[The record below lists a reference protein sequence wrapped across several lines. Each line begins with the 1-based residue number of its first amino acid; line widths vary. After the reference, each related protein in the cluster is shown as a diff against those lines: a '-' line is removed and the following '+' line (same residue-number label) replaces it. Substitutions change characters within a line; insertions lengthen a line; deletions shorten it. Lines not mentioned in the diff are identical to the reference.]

1 MSRKRKALSL
11 AESIHDELICPI
23 TYEMPA
29 EPVYAEDGR
38 LYERSAIE
46 QWFAADNR
54 SSPMTKLPMG
64 TRLVDAVQVRNV
76 IEKIVESGELPEE
89 RAREWRANREAKRA
103 EEHAR
108 LLTGLS
114 AQRRALKVDDA
125 LRYLDTV
132 KEIFY
137 RDSSVYNSFLDCM
150 KLFKKQE
157 LDTPGVIARVIEL
170 FEGHRDLI
178 SGFNVFLPPGYCIE
192 LPRRSGV
199 PRVVVPPPISW
210 DQISPDG
217 SRMERRLGSPVEFNE
232 AISYV
237 TKIKSRFER
246 QPRTYERFLD
256 VLHNYQRQGQS
267 VADVYREVRGIFE
280 GHPDLIED
288 FHVFL
293 PPGAQVGRG
302 LPRGRRV
309 AA

>member
-76 IEKIVESGELPEE
+76 IERIVESGELPEE

-199 PRVVVPPPISW
+199 PRVVVPVALAYPAAP
-210 DQISPDG
+210 
-217 SRMERRLGSPVEFNE
+217 RLTGSPVEFDE

-237 TKIKSRFER
+237 TKVKSRFER

-256 VLHNYQRQGQS
+256 VLHNYQQQGQS

>member
-1 MSRKRKALSL
+1 MYKRQ
-11 AESIHDELICPI
+11 
-23 TYEMPA
+23 
-29 EPVYAEDGR
+29 
-38 LYERSAIE
+38 AIE

-76 IEKIVESGELPEE
+76 IERIVESGELPEE

-125 LRYLDTV
+125 LDYLDKV
-132 KEIFY
+132 KDVFY

-150 KLFKKQE
+150 KQFKKQE
-157 LDTPGVIARVIEL
+157 VDTEGVIARVIEL

-199 PRVVVPPPISW
+199 PRVVVPPPVSW
-210 DQISPDG
+210 DQIPPDG

>member
-64 TRLVDAVQVRNV
+64 TRLVDAVQVRNI
-76 IEKIVESGELPEE
+76 IERIVESGELPEE

-150 KLFKKQE
+150 KQFKKQE
-157 LDTPGVIARVIEL
+157 VDTEGVIARVIEL

-199 PRVVVPPPISW
+199 PRVVVPVALAYPAAP
-210 DQISPDG
+210 
-217 SRMERRLGSPVEFNE
+217 RLTGSPVEFDE

-237 TKIKSRFER
+237 TKVKSRFER
-246 QPRTYERFLD
+246 HPRTYERFLD
-256 VLHNYQRQGQS
+256 VLHNYQQQGQS

>member
-76 IEKIVESGELPEE
+76 IERIVESGELPEE

-150 KLFKKQE
+150 KQFKKQE
-157 LDTPGVIARVIEL
+157 VDTEGVIARVIEL

-199 PRVVVPPPISW
+199 PRVVVPAALAYPAAP
-210 DQISPDG
+210 
-217 SRMERRLGSPVEFNE
+217 RLTGSPVEFDE

-237 TKIKSRFER
+237 TKVKSRSER

-256 VLHNYQRQGQS
+256 VLHNYQQQGQS

>member
-1 MSRKRKALSL
+1 MSRKRKAPSL

-76 IEKIVESGELPEE
+76 IERIVESGELPEE

-150 KLFKKQE
+150 KQFKKQE
-157 LDTPGVIARVIEL
+157 VDTEGVIARVIEL

-199 PRVVVPPPISW
+199 PRVVVPTLDPP
-210 DQISPDG
+210 SP
-217 SRMERRLGSPVEFNE
+217 RMLRDSPVEFNE

>member
-1 MSRKRKALSL
+1 MSRKRKATALSL

-76 IEKIVESGELPEE
+76 IERIVESGELPEE

-199 PRVVVPPPISW
+199 PRVVVPVALAYPAAP
-210 DQISPDG
+210 
-217 SRMERRLGSPVEFNE
+217 RLTGSPVEFDE

-237 TKIKSRFER
+237 TKVKSRFER

-256 VLHNYQRQGQS
+256 VLHNYQQQGQS

>member
-1 MSRKRKALSL
+1 MSRKRKAPSL

-76 IEKIVESGELPEE
+76 IERIVESGELPEE

-150 KLFKKQE
+150 KQFKKQE

-199 PRVVVPPPISW
+199 PRVVVPVALAYPAAP
-210 DQISPDG
+210 
-217 SRMERRLGSPVEFNE
+217 RLTGSPVEFDE

-237 TKIKSRFER
+237 TKVKSRFER

-256 VLHNYQRQGQS
+256 VLHNYQQQGQS

>member
-1 MSRKRKALSL
+1 MSRKRKFSL
-11 AESIHDELICPI
+11 AEALESELICPI

-76 IEKIVESGELPEE
+76 IERIVESGELPEE

-150 KLFKKQE
+150 KQFKKQE
-157 LDTPGVIARVIEL
+157 VDTEGVIARVIEL

-199 PRVVVPPPISW
+199 PRVVVPPPVSW
-210 DQISPDG
+210 DQIPTDG

>member
-1 MSRKRKALSL
+1 MSRKRKAPSL
-11 AESIHDELICPI
+11 ADSIHDELICPI

-46 QWFAADNR
+46 QWFAVDNR

-76 IEKIVESGELPEE
+76 IERIVESGELPEE

-125 LRYLDTV
+125 LDYLDKV
-132 KEIFY
+132 KDVFY

-150 KLFKKQE
+150 KQFKKQE
-157 LDTPGVIARVIEL
+157 MDTAGVIARVIEL

-199 PRVVVPPPISW
+199 PRVVVPVALAYPAAP
-210 DQISPDG
+210 
-217 SRMERRLGSPVEFNE
+217 RLTGSPVEFDE

-237 TKIKSRFER
+237 TKVKSRFER

-256 VLHNYQRQGQS
+256 VLHNYQQQGQS

>member
-150 KLFKKQE
+150 KQFKKQE
-157 LDTPGVIARVIEL
+157 VDTEGVIARVIEL

-199 PRVVVPPPISW
+199 PRVVVPVALAYPAAP
-210 DQISPDG
+210 
-217 SRMERRLGSPVEFNE
+217 RLTGSPVEFDE

-237 TKIKSRFER
+237 TKVKSRFER

-256 VLHNYQRQGQS
+256 VLHNYQQQGQS

>member
-1 MSRKRKALSL
+1 MSRKRKAFSL

-76 IEKIVESGELPEE
+76 IERIVESGELPEE

-150 KLFKKQE
+150 KLFKKQA

-199 PRVVVPPPISW
+199 PRVVVPVALAYPAAP
-210 DQISPDG
+210 
-217 SRMERRLGSPVEFNE
+217 RLTGSPVEFDE

-237 TKIKSRFER
+237 TKVKSRFER

-256 VLHNYQRQGQS
+256 VLHNYQQQGQS

>member
-150 KLFKKQE
+150 KQFKKQE
-157 LDTPGVIARVIEL
+157 VDTEGVIARVIEL

-210 DQISPDG
+210 DQIPAGG

-256 VLHNYQRQGQS
+256 VLHNYQQQGQS

-302 LPRGRRV
+302 LPPGRRV

>member
-76 IEKIVESGELPEE
+76 IERIVESGELPEE

-150 KLFKKQE
+150 KQFKKQE
-157 LDTPGVIARVIEL
+157 VDTEGVIARVIEL

-199 PRVVVPPPISW
+199 PRVVVPPPVSW
-210 DQISPDG
+210 DQIPADG

>member
-1 MSRKRKALSL
+1 MSRKRKALLL

-150 KLFKKQE
+150 KQFKKQE
-157 LDTPGVIARVIEL
+157 VDTEGVIARVIEL

-199 PRVVVPPPISW
+199 PRVVVPVALAYPAAP
-210 DQISPDG
+210 
-217 SRMERRLGSPVEFNE
+217 RLTGSPVEFDE

-237 TKIKSRFER
+237 TKVKSRFER
-246 QPRTYERFLD
+246 QPRIYERFLD
-256 VLHNYQRQGQS
+256 VLHNYQQQGQS

>member
-1 MSRKRKALSL
+1 MSRKRKAPSL

-76 IEKIVESGELPEE
+76 IERIVESGELPEE

-199 PRVVVPPPISW
+199 PRVVVPVALAYPAAP
-210 DQISPDG
+210 
-217 SRMERRLGSPVEFNE
+217 RLTGSPVEFDE

-237 TKIKSRFER
+237 TKVKSRFER

-256 VLHNYQRQGQS
+256 VLHNYQQQGQS

>member
-1 MSRKRKALSL
+1 MSRKRKAFSL

-125 LRYLDTV
+125 LDYLDKV
-132 KEIFY
+132 KDVFY

-150 KLFKKQE
+150 KQFKKQE
-157 LDTPGVIARVIEL
+157 VDTEGVIARVIEL

-199 PRVVVPPPISW
+199 PRVVVPTLDPP
-210 DQISPDG
+210 SP
-217 SRMERRLGSPVEFNE
+217 RLLRGSPVEFNE

-237 TKIKSRFER
+237 TKVKSRFER
-246 QPRTYERFLD
+246 QPRIYERFLD

-267 VADVYREVRGIFE
+267 VADVYREVRVIFE
-280 GHPDLIED
+280 GHPDLIQE

-293 PPGAQVGRG
+293 PPGAQPQVGRG

>member
-1 MSRKRKALSL
+1 MSRKRKAFSL

-76 IEKIVESGELPEE
+76 IERIVESGELPEE

-150 KLFKKQE
+150 KQFKKQE
-157 LDTPGVIARVIEL
+157 MDTAGVIARVIEL

-178 SGFNVFLPPGYCIE
+178 SGFNVFLPPGYRIE

-199 PRVVVPPPISW
+199 PRVVVPVALAYPAAP
-210 DQISPDG
+210 
-217 SRMERRLGSPVEFNE
+217 RLTGSPVEFDE

-237 TKIKSRFER
+237 TKVKSRFER

-256 VLHNYQRQGQS
+256 VLHNYQQQGQS

>member
-1 MSRKRKALSL
+1 MSRKRKAFSL

-76 IEKIVESGELPEE
+76 IERIVESGELPEE

-125 LRYLDTV
+125 LRRGSSMQYPGGRKTLKPEMRSRWPSKSSITRAITPSV
-132 KEIFY
+132 STSCFLNCFMQSRKELY
-137 RDSSVYNSFLDCM
+137 TD
-150 KLFKKQE
+150 E
-157 LDTPGVIARVIEL
+157 
-170 FEGHRDLI
+170 
-178 SGFNVFLPPGYCIE
+178 
-192 LPRRSGV
+192 
-199 PRVVVPPPISW
+199 
-210 DQISPDG
+210 
-217 SRMERRLGSPVEFNE
+217 SR
-232 AISYV
+232 
-237 TKIKSRFER
+237 
-246 QPRTYERFLD
+246 
-256 VLHNYQRQGQS
+256 
-267 VADVYREVRGIFE
+267 
-280 GHPDLIED
+280 
-288 FHVFL
+288 
-293 PPGAQVGRG
+293 
-302 LPRGRRV
+302 
-309 AA
+309 

>member
-64 TRLVDAVQVRNV
+64 TRLVDAVQVRNI
-76 IEKIVESGELPEE
+76 IERIVESGELPEE

-125 LRYLDTV
+125 LDYLDKV
-132 KEIFY
+132 KDVFY

-199 PRVVVPPPISW
+199 PRVVVPVALAYPAAP
-210 DQISPDG
+210 
-217 SRMERRLGSPVEFNE
+217 RLTGSPVEFDE

-237 TKIKSRFER
+237 TKVKSRFER

-256 VLHNYQRQGQS
+256 VLHNYQQQGQS

>member
-76 IEKIVESGELPEE
+76 IERIVESGELPEE

-125 LRYLDTV
+125 LRYL
-132 KEIFY
+132 
-137 RDSSVYNSFLDCM
+137 S
-150 KLFKKQE
+150 
-157 LDTPGVIARVIEL
+157 
-170 FEGHRDLI
+170 LI
-178 SGFNVFLPPGYCIE
+178 HI
-192 LPRRSGV
+192 
-199 PRVVVPPPISW
+199 
-210 DQISPDG
+210 
-217 SRMERRLGSPVEFNE
+217 
-232 AISYV
+232 
-237 TKIKSRFER
+237 
-246 QPRTYERFLD
+246 
-256 VLHNYQRQGQS
+256 
-267 VADVYREVRGIFE
+267 
-280 GHPDLIED
+280 
-288 FHVFL
+288 
-293 PPGAQVGRG
+293 
-302 LPRGRRV
+302 
-309 AA
+309 

>member
-76 IEKIVESGELPEE
+76 IERIVESGELPEE

-125 LRYLDTV
+125 LDYLDKV
-132 KEIFY
+132 KDVFY

-199 PRVVVPPPISW
+199 PRVVVPVALAYPAAP
-210 DQISPDG
+210 
-217 SRMERRLGSPVEFNE
+217 RLTGSPVEFDE

-237 TKIKSRFER
+237 TKVKSRFER

-256 VLHNYQRQGQS
+256 VLHNYQQQGQS

>member
-1 MSRKRKALSL
+1 MSRKRKAPSL

-64 TRLVDAVQVRNV
+64 TRLVDAVQVRNI
-76 IEKIVESGELPEE
+76 IERIVESGELPEE

-150 KLFKKQE
+150 KQFKKQE
-157 LDTPGVIARVIEL
+157 VDTEGVIARVIEL

-199 PRVVVPPPISW
+199 PRVVVPVALAYPAAP
-210 DQISPDG
+210 
-217 SRMERRLGSPVEFNE
+217 RLTGSPVEFDE

-237 TKIKSRFER
+237 TKVKSRFER
-246 QPRTYERFLD
+246 QPRIYERFLD

-267 VADVYREVRGIFE
+267 VADVYREVRVIFE
-280 GHPDLIED
+280 GHPDLIME

-293 PPGAQVGRG
+293 PPGAQPQVGRG

>member
-125 LRYLDTV
+125 LDYLDKV
-132 KEIFY
+132 KDVFY

-150 KLFKKQE
+150 KQFKKQE
-157 LDTPGVIARVIEL
+157 VDTEGVIARVIEL

-199 PRVVVPPPISW
+199 PRVVVPVALA
-210 DQISPDG
+210 SPAAP
-217 SRMERRLGSPVEFNE
+217 RLSPVEFDE

-237 TKIKSRFER
+237 TKVKSRFER

-256 VLHNYQRQGQS
+256 VLHNYQQQGQS

>member
-76 IEKIVESGELPEE
+76 IERIVESGELPEE

-125 LRYLDTV
+125 LDYLDKV
-132 KEIFY
+132 KDVFY

-150 KLFKKQE
+150 KQFKKQE
-157 LDTPGVIARVIEL
+157 VDTEGVIARVIEL

-199 PRVVVPPPISW
+199 PRVVVPVALAYPAAP
-210 DQISPDG
+210 
-217 SRMERRLGSPVEFNE
+217 RLTGSPVEFDE

-237 TKIKSRFER
+237 TKVKSRFER

-256 VLHNYQRQGQS
+256 VLHNYQQQGQS

>member
-1 MSRKRKALSL
+1 MSRKRKAPSL

-76 IEKIVESGELPEE
+76 IERIVESGELPEE

-150 KLFKKQE
+150 KQFKKQE
-157 LDTPGVIARVIEL
+157 VDTEGVIARVIEL

-199 PRVVVPPPISW
+199 PRVVVPVALAYPAAP
-210 DQISPDG
+210 
-217 SRMERRLGSPVEFNE
+217 RLTGSPVEFDE

-237 TKIKSRFER
+237 TKVKSRFER

-256 VLHNYQRQGQS
+256 VLHNYQQQGQS

>member
-1 MSRKRKALSL
+1 MSRKRKAFSL

-76 IEKIVESGELPEE
+76 IERIVESGELPEE

-125 LRYLDTV
+125 LDYLDKV
-132 KEIFY
+132 KDVFY

-199 PRVVVPPPISW
+199 PRVVVPVALAYPAAP
-210 DQISPDG
+210 
-217 SRMERRLGSPVEFNE
+217 RLTGSPVEFDE

-237 TKIKSRFER
+237 TKVKSRFER

-256 VLHNYQRQGQS
+256 VLHNYQQQGQS

>member
-150 KLFKKQE
+150 KQFKKQE
-157 LDTPGVIARVIEL
+157 VDTEGVIARVIEL

-199 PRVVVPPPISW
+199 PRVVVPVALAYPAAP
-210 DQISPDG
+210 
-217 SRMERRLGSPVEFNE
+217 RLTGSPVEFDE

-237 TKIKSRFER
+237 TKVKSRFER

-256 VLHNYQRQGQS
+256 VLHNYQQQGQS
-267 VADVYREVRGIFE
+267 VADVYREVRVIFE
-280 GHPDLIED
+280 GHPDLIEE

-293 PPGAQVGRG
+293 PPGAQVARG
-302 LPRGRRV
+302 MPRGRRV

>member
-76 IEKIVESGELPEE
+76 IERIVESGELPEE

-150 KLFKKQE
+150 KQFKKQE

-199 PRVVVPPPISW
+199 PRVVVPVALAYPAAP
-210 DQISPDG
+210 
-217 SRMERRLGSPVEFNE
+217 RLTGSPVEFDE

-237 TKIKSRFER
+237 TKVKSRFER

-256 VLHNYQRQGQS
+256 VLHNYQQQGQS

>member
-150 KLFKKQE
+150 KQFKKQE
-157 LDTPGVIARVIEL
+157 VDTEGVIARVIEL

-199 PRVVVPPPISW
+199 PRVVVPVALAYPAAP
-210 DQISPDG
+210 
-217 SRMERRLGSPVEFNE
+217 RLTGSPVEFDE

-237 TKIKSRFER
+237 TKVKSRFER

-256 VLHNYQRQGQS
+256 VLHNYQQQGQS

-280 GHPDLIED
+280 GHPDLIEA

>member
-1 MSRKRKALSL
+1 MSRKRKAFSL

-29 EPVYAEDGR
+29 EPVCAEDGR

-76 IEKIVESGELPEE
+76 IERIVESGELPEE

-150 KLFKKQE
+150 KQFKKQE
-157 LDTPGVIARVIEL
+157 VDTEGVIARVIEL

-199 PRVVVPPPISW
+199 PRVVVPVALAYPAAP
-210 DQISPDG
+210 
-217 SRMERRLGSPVEFNE
+217 RLTGSPVEFDE

-237 TKIKSRFER
+237 TKVKSRFER

-256 VLHNYQRQGQS
+256 VLHNYQQQGQS

>member
-76 IEKIVESGELPEE
+76 IERIVESGELPEE

-150 KLFKKQE
+150 KQFKKQE
-157 LDTPGVIARVIEL
+157 VDTEGVIARVIEL

-199 PRVVVPPPISW
+199 PRVVVPVALAYPAAP
-210 DQISPDG
+210 
-217 SRMERRLGSPVEFNE
+217 RLTGSPVEFDE

-237 TKIKSRFER
+237 TKVKSRFER

-256 VLHNYQRQGQS
+256 VLHNYQQQGQS